1 MDPLDRLPRPADRRL
16 AARVTADAIRHVR
29 SGHPWVFGDS
39 IVHITAD
46 GAAGDLA
53 VIFDS
58 ARKFVAIGLY
68 DPASPIRIRVLHH
81 GQPGADRR
89 CLVGGP
95 ARRRARPPHRARG
108 FDGHDRLPLHQRRER
123 RLPRSRARPLR
134 RVVRAQ
140 ALFDRMAAAPAD
152 ARRAAPAPPRAGRA
166 DPPAQPRG
174 ATQPDVRPR

>member
-1 MDPLDRLPRPADRRL
+1 MDPLDRLPHPADRRL
-16 AARVTADAIRHVR
+16 AARVTADAIRHIR
-29 SGHPWVFGDS
+29 RGHPWVFGDS

-68 DPASPIRIRVLHH
+68 DPTSPIRIRVLHH
-81 GQPGADRR
+81 GNPLPIDDAWWADRLDAA
-89 CLVGGP
+89 LV
-95 ARRRARPPHRARG
+95 RRADLRG
-108 FDGHDRLPLHQRRER
+108 IDGHDRLPLHQRRER
-123 RLPRSRARPLR
+123 RLSRSRAGPVR
-134 RVVRAQ
+134 RVVRAE
-140 ALFDRMAAAPAD
+140 ALFDRVAPTPAD
-152 ARRAAPAPPRAGRA
+152 ARGAAPAPPRTGRA